1 MMAALRKRW
10 VGGNWKCNG
19 SFELVSTLA
28 KAFDTVKFDGNAMD
42 VVLFPSNLYI
52 TKALEAFDKQRF
64 KIGVQNFSQPKCG
77 AFTGEI
83 AIPMLAELGMNWT
96 LIGHSERRTLFGET
110 DDVVAKKVDI
120 AQQAKLQAAVCI
132 GENLKEREAG
142 RVRDVLTHQLD
153 AFRGVVTDWSIVV
166 IAYEP
171 VWAIGTGK
179 VATTEEVREAHQ
191 MIRDYLTE
199 KLGAVAET
207 IRIVYGGSVNETNC
221 KELLHV
227 PNMDGFL
234 VGGKSITPD
243 FSQIISAAYNEK

>member
-1 MMAALRKRW
+1 MAAIRKRW

-28 KAFDTVKFDGNAMD
+28 KAFDAFKFDGNAMD

-52 TKALEAFDKQRF
+52 TKALECFDKQRF
-64 KIGVQNFSQPKCG
+64 KIGVQNFSQAKCG

-83 AIPMLAELGMNWT
+83 AIPMLNELGLEWT

-110 DDVVAKKVDI
+110 DAIVAQKVNT
-120 AQQAKLQAAVCI
+120 AQQGKLRAAVCI
-132 GENLKEREAG
+132 GENLTERESG
-142 RVRDVLTHQLD
+142 RVEAVLTTQLD
-153 AFRGVVTDWSIVV
+153 AFMGMVTDWDIVV

-179 VATTEEVREAHQ
+179 VATCEEVREAHQ
-191 MIRDYLTE
+191 MIRDYMTS
-199 KLGAVAET
+199 KLGSVAET
-207 IRIVYGGSVNETNC
+207 IRIVYGGSVNEQNC
-221 KELLHV
+221 QELLHV

-234 VGGKSITPD
+234 VGGKSITPGFAD
-243 FSQIISAAYNEK
+243 IMEAAYNVK